1 MPCRKFLAALEHLPP
16 SAGIALGID
25 RMIMILTDTAH
36 IDDII
41 AFPPETL

>member
-1 MPCRKFLAALEHLPP
+1 MPEKFLADMEHLSP
-16 SAGIALGID
+16 SAGIALGVD
-25 RMIMILTDTAH
+25 RMIMILTNTAN